1 MLPARNHRFSVSRL
15 IMLYASIMNLTSSHL
30 RPVLSSNCSIAASH
44 HRSHVLGRVQISA
57 PFISRPVREGDGRLP
72 PSANL
77 QGEQDKVEPMLMSRI
92 GMIAGVLLATALL
105 WATAQTEQ
113 PKADAPLT
121 LEDAIRLAQAN
132 EPAFAAAVAG
142 SRAAALERKDAKAAL
157 LPSVTFHNQY
167 LYTESNHTRATTTQG
182 GTSQSL
188 PVFIANNSIHEY
200 TNQAAVTET
209 LGLAGTASVRLAS
222 ANAMRA
228 QAELEIARRG
238 LVSIVVEL
246 FYNIRAGADRLT
258 ITQRALDE
266 ANRFVEVTQKREEGR
281 EAAHAEVIKAR
292 LVQQQRQRELADA
305 GLAHEKANLELGIL
319 LYPDPSRTFA
329 VVEETAPP
337 MLPDRR
343 SVEAAARANNPELRS
358 ALAALQASQATTLSA
373 WAGLTPDL
381 ALNYSYGIDAPQFA
395 GKGPDGARNLGYSAT
410 AAIDVPIWD
419 WLTSERKV
427 KEARIRAQ
435 ASKIALDAAQRRML
449 ADLTEF
455 YNEADIARQQLAS
468 LDASVADAR
477 EALRLTNLRY
487 VNGESTVLDVVDA
500 QNTLVA
506 AENGQIDG
514 VVRYH
519 LALAQLETL
528 TGRL

>member
-1 MLPARNHRFSVSRL
+1 MYMSRNRF
-15 IMLYASIMNLTSSHL
+15 
-30 RPVLSSNCSIAASH
+30 IAA
-44 HRSHVLGRVQISA
+44 A
-57 PFISRPVREGDGRLP
+57 
-72 PSANL
+72 
-77 QGEQDKVEPMLMSRI
+77 
-92 GMIAGVLLATALL
+92 LLAGLALP
-105 WATAQTEQ
+105 WAAAQTEP
-113 PKADAPLT
+113 PKTDAPLT

-132 EPAFAAAVAG
+132 EPAFAAAVAE

-167 LYTESNHTRATTTQG
+167 LFTESNRTRATTTQG
-182 GTSQSL
+182 ATSQSL
-188 PVFIANNSIHEY
+188 PAFIANNSIHEY

-209 LGLAGTASVRLAS
+209 LGLAGAASARLAS
-222 ANAMRA
+222 ANAVRA

-238 LVSIVVEL
+238 LVSTVAEL
-246 FYNIRAGADRLT
+246 YYNIRAGADRLT
-258 ITQRALDE
+258 VAQRALEE
-266 ANRFVEVTQKREEGR
+266 ANRFVELTQRREEGR
-281 EAAHAEVIKAR
+281 EAAHADVIKAR
-292 LVQQQRQRELADA
+292 LGQQQRQREMAEA
-305 GLAHEKANLELGIL
+305 GLANEKANLEMGIL
-319 LYPDPSRTFA
+319 LYPDPSRKFA
-329 VVEETAPP
+329 IAEETAPP
-337 MLPDRR
+337 MLLDRPG
-343 SVEAAARANNPELRS
+343 VEAAARANNPELRS
-358 ALAALQASQATTLSA
+358 ALATLQASQATTLSA
-373 WAGLTPDL
+373 WAGLMPDL

-395 GKGPDGARNLGYSAT
+395 SNGPDGARNLGYSASAT
-410 AAIDVPIWD
+410 VDVPIWD

-449 ADLTEF
+449 ADLTAF
-455 YNEADIARQQLAS
+455 YNEADIARQLLAS

>member
-1 MLPARNHRFSVSRL
+1 MYMSRNRF
-15 IMLYASIMNLTSSHL
+15 
-30 RPVLSSNCSIAASH
+30 IAA
-44 HRSHVLGRVQISA
+44 A
-57 PFISRPVREGDGRLP
+57 
-72 PSANL
+72 
-77 QGEQDKVEPMLMSRI
+77 
-92 GMIAGVLLATALL
+92 LLAGLALP
-105 WATAQTEQ
+105 WAAAQTEP
-113 PKADAPLT
+113 PKTDAPLT

-132 EPAFAAAVAG
+132 EPAFAAAVAE

-167 LYTESNHTRATTTQG
+167 LFTESNRTRATTTQG
-182 GTSQSL
+182 ATSQSL
-188 PVFIANNSIHEY
+188 PAFIANNSIHEY

-209 LGLAGTASVRLAS
+209 LGLAGAASARLAS
-222 ANAMRA
+222 ANAVRA

-238 LVSIVVEL
+238 LVSTVAEL
-246 FYNIRAGADRLT
+246 YYNIRAGADRLT
-258 ITQRALDE
+258 VAQRALEE
-266 ANRFVEVTQKREEGR
+266 ANRFVELTQRREEGR
-281 EAAHAEVIKAR
+281 EAAHADVIKAR
-292 LVQQQRQRELADA
+292 LGQQQRQREMAEA
-305 GLAHEKANLELGIL
+305 GLANEKANLEMGIL
-319 LYPDPSRTFA
+319 LYPDPSRKFA
-329 VVEETAPP
+329 IAEETAPP
-337 MLPDRR
+337 MLLDRPG
-343 SVEAAARANNPELRS
+343 VEAAARANNPELRS
-358 ALAALQASQATTLSA
+358 ALATLQASQATTLSA
-373 WAGLTPDL
+373 WAGLMPDL
-381 ALNYSYGIDAPQFA
+381 ALNYSYGIDAPQFESN
-395 GKGPDGARNLGYSAT
+395 GPDGARNLGYSASAT
-410 AAIDVPIWD
+410 VDVPIWD

-455 YNEADIARQQLAS
+455 YNEADIARQLLAS

>member
-1 MLPARNHRFSVSRL
+1 MCMSRNR
-15 IMLYASIMNLTSSHL
+15 
-30 RPVLSSNCSIAASH
+30 SIAA
-44 HRSHVLGRVQISA
+44 
-57 PFISRPVREGDGRLP
+57 
-72 PSANL
+72 
-77 QGEQDKVEPMLMSRI
+77 
-92 GMIAGVLLATALL
+92 VLLAALAL
-105 WATAQTEQ
+105 PWATAQTEP
-113 PKADAPLT
+113 PKTDAPLT
-121 LEDAIRLAQAN
+121 LEDAIQLAQAN
-132 EPAFAAAVAG
+132 EPAFAAAVAE
-142 SRAAALERKDAKAAL
+142 SRATALERTDAKAAL

-167 LYTESNHTRATTTQG
+167 LFTESNHTRATTNQSTA
-182 GTSQSL
+182 SQSL
-188 PVFIANNSIHEY
+188 PVFIANNSVHEY

-209 LGLAGTASVRLAS
+209 IGVAGTAAARLAT
-222 ANAMRA
+222 ANAARA

-238 LVSIVVEL
+238 LVSAVVEL
-246 FYNIRAGADRLT
+246 YYNIRAGADKLT
-258 ITQRALDE
+258 VAQHALDE

-281 EAAHAEVIKAR
+281 EAAHADVIKAR
-292 LVQQQRQRELADA
+292 LGQQQRQRELAEA
-305 GLAHEKANLELGIL
+305 GLANEKANLELGIL
-319 LYPDPSRTFA
+319 LYPDPSRKFT

-337 MLPDRR
+337 ALPDRP

-373 WAGLTPDL
+373 WAGLMPDL

-395 GKGPDGARNLGYSAT
+395 GNGPDGVRNLGYSASAT
-410 AAIDVPIWD
+410 VDVPIWD

-435 ASKIALDAAQRRML
+435 ASKVALNAAQRRML

-455 YNEADIARQQLAS
+455 YNEAEFARQELAS
-468 LDASVADAR
+468 LDASLADAR

-500 QNTLVA
+500 QNTLA
-506 AENGQIDG
+506 TAENGQVDG
-514 VVRYH
+514 LVRYH